1 MTLIVTEKI
10 LGKAGSQACLSA
22 LSALPKFRML
32 NTDPDGSMAKAL
44 GVSEHYLCSGYY
56 PGVEPGKEI
65 RPFVYCQDV
74 SRLTFEDDSFDVVV
88 TEDVLEHVRKSD
100 NAFTE
105 IYRVLKPGGCHVFTI
120 PFFFDK
126 KTLYRVEVIGEED
139 KVLLPPEYHYDALRG
154 DILSYRTFGI
164 DLYELLDLV
173 GFRTEVHFASFFDHR
188 FGIYDSF
195 VFCSVK

>member
-1 MTLIVTEKI
+1 
-10 LGKAGSQACLSA
+10 
-22 LSALPKFRML
+22 
-32 NTDPDGSMAKAL
+32 MAKAL